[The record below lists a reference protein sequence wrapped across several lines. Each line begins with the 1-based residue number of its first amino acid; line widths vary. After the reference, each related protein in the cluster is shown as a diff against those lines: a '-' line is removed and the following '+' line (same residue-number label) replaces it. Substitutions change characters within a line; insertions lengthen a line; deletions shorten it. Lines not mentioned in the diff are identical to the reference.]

1 MVTVIAAHFVA
12 AAGWPVLVQW
22 LGRRAFLL
30 LALVPAGS
38 AIWLLPRVVDAS
50 TGTSSV
56 EQYSWAGRIGLDLDL
71 MINPVSGPISL
82 LVTGVGALV
91 LVYCAWYFK
100 EGDTELWRFGAVFVA
115 FAGSMLGL
123 VLSDN
128 IYLLYVFW
136 ELTTLLSFLLVG
148 HNPERRANRRAAM
161 TALIVTTFGGLAMLV
176 GFVMLDIASGTVRI
190 SEIVAQPPE
199 ATATVQVAVALVLVG
214 ALSKSALVPFHF
226 WLPGAMAAPTPV
238 SAYLHAAAM
247 VKAGV
252 FLVAVLAPP
261 FSDLAWWRPTLILL
275 GLTTMVIGGLR
286 ALRQHDVKL
295 LLAYGTVS
303 QLGFLMTVVGL
314 GTRSAAMA
322 GLALVASHA
331 MFKATLFLVVGV
343 VDRSTGTR
351 DLRELS
357 GLARQMPWLFA
368 AAVVA
373 GASMAGVPPTFGF
386 LAKEAVLAA
395 IVDLDSDT
403 GSGWGVVALVGV
415 VIGSI
420 LTVAYTARFLW
431 GTFGT
436 KPGVETCTVSA
447 PSAGF
452 IAAPVVLSVA
462 TLATMF
468 ATGPLTTLF
477 LGAGDFYGAGAHE
490 PELVLWHGFTLPLGL
505 TVVTLVLGG
514 LMFVARPGVAAAQ
527 IAVTDRVR
535 LPDAERSY
543 HAVVRGIDRFSIE
556 VTGRTQRG
564 SLPFYLGTILVV
576 VALVPGSMLVR
587 SLLDGATDL
596 KLAGPDRPLQAVVS
610 VIVIV
615 SAIAA
620 VRSRRRLRAVLLV
633 GLTGY
638 GMALLFVAH
647 GAPDLALTQVLVE
660 TFLLVTFVLVLR
672 RLPPFF
678 STRPFTSDRWI
689 RVAAGVVT
697 GTVMAGIAALAAS
710 SRVADPVGLDFA
722 GPAYDFGGGRNIVN
736 VTLVDIRAWDTLGE
750 LSVLVV
756 AATGIASLI
765 HLLQDRSS
773 RITRSPATSGAQR
786 WLGRESAVRRE
797 RRSVVFE
804 VITRLIFHSLIVYA
818 IYITLV
824 GHNEPG
830 GGFAGGLI
838 AGLALMIRYLVGGR
852 QELNAAAPVDAGL
865 VLGVGLATA
874 ATAGLVPTL
883 LGGGVLQSAI
893 VDIPLG
899 PLGELHLV
907 TSVFFDI
914 GVFLVVVGLALDVLR
929 SLGGGIDQH
938 AEEAGEAAQVG
949 GGGATA

>member
-1 MVTVIAAHFVA
+1 MVTLIAAHFIA
-12 AAGWPVLVQW
+12 AAAWPQLVQR
-22 LGRRAFLL
+22 LGRRAFVLL
-30 LALVPAGS
+30 SLVPAAS
-38 AIWLLPRVVDAS
+38 AIWLLPRVIDAS
-50 TGTSSV
+50 QGTSSM
-56 EQYSWAGRIGLDLDL
+56 EHHSWAGRIGLDLDL
-71 MINPVSGPISL
+71 MINPISGPISL

-100 EGDTELWRFGAVFVA
+100 EGDTELWRFGSVFVA

-136 ELTTLLSFLLVG
+136 ELTTILSFLLVG

-161 TALIVTTFGGLAMLV
+161 TALIVTTMGGLAMLV
-176 GFVMLDIASGTVRI
+176 GLVMLDIASGSVRI

-199 ATATVQVAVALVLVG
+199 ATVTVQVAVALVLVG

-247 VKAGV
+247 VKAGI
-252 FLVAVLAPP
+252 FLVALLAPA
-261 FSDLAWWRPTLILL
+261 FSDLTWWRPTLILL
-275 GLTTMVIGGLR
+275 GLTTMIIGGLR
-286 ALRQHDVKL
+286 ALRQHDLKL

-303 QLGFLMTVVGL
+303 QLGFLMTVASL
-314 GTRSAAMA
+314 GTRSAAVA

-331 MFKATLFLVVGV
+331 MFKATLFMVVGI

-357 GLARQMPWLFA
+357 GLARQMPVVFITA
-368 AAVVA
+368 AVA

-395 IVDLDSDT
+395 TVDLDADT
-403 GSGWGVVALVGV
+403 GGGWAVVTGVGV

-420 LTVAYTARFLW
+420 LTVAYTGRFLW
-431 GTFGT
+431 GAFST
-436 KPGVETCTVSA
+436 KPGIGTCTVSPA
-447 PSAGF
+447 SRGF

-462 TLATMF
+462 TLGAVF

-477 LGAGDFYGAGAHE
+477 LGAGDAYGPGAHD
-490 PELVLWHGFTLPLGL
+490 PELVLWHGFTLPLAL
-505 TVVTLVLGG
+505 TVVTLLLGA
-514 LMFVARPGVAAAQ
+514 LLFAMRADIAAAQ
-527 IAVTDRVR
+527 TAVAERVR

-543 HAVVRGIDRFSIE
+543 HAIVRGIDRLSIE

-596 KLAGPDRPLQAVVS
+596 KLAGPDRPLQAAVAGL
-610 VIVIV
+610 VIV

-660 TFLLVTFVLVLR
+660 TFLLVTFILVLR

-689 RVAAGVVT
+689 RVAAGVIT
-697 GTVMAGIAALAAS
+697 GTVTAGLAALAAS
-710 SRVADPVGLDFA
+710 SRVADPVGPDFA

-736 VTLVDIRAWDTLGE
+736 ITLVDIRAWDTLGE

-765 HLLQDRSS
+765 HLLQDRAS
-773 RITRSPATSGAQR
+773 RITRSPASSGGQR
-786 WLGRESAVRRE
+786 WLGRESMVRPE
-797 RRSVVFE
+797 RRSLVFE
-804 VITRLIFHSLIVYA
+804 VVTRLVFHSLIVYA
-818 IYITLV
+818 VFITLV

-852 QELNAAAPVDAGL
+852 QELDAAAPVDAGL
-865 VLGVGLATA
+865 VLGIGLATA
-874 ATAGLVPTL
+874 ALAGLVPTL

-907 TSVFFDI
+907 TSVFFDV

-929 SLGGGIDQH
+929 SLGGGIDQQ
-938 AEEAGEAAQVG
+938 AEEDGEAAQVG